1 MVVGS
6 AETENQVPPVTPGED
21 SAAESKKAAKKKAKE
36 AEKAAKRAEHKAASG
51 KTEEKV
57 EDTEDY
63 AKDRYGQPRMI
74 QSDNKFLERNFVNVW
89 DLTSHINSAPV
100 WVRGRVHTSRSKG
113 KQCFLVLRQK
123 CNTVQ
128 CLIAV
133 NDEVSKQMVKFSA
146 K

>member
-6 AETENQVPPVTPGED
+6 ETDKVVEATTAGAAGEN
-21 SAAESKKAAKKKAKE
+21 AESKKAAKKKAKE

-57 EDTEDY
+57 EEADDY
-63 AKDRYGQPRMI
+63 AKDKYGQPRMI
-74 QSDNKFLERNFVNVW
+74 QSDNKYLERKFANVW
-89 DLTSHINSAPV
+89 DLSQHINSAPV

-113 KQCFLVLRQK
+113 KQCFLVLRQN

-133 NDEVSKQMVKFSA
+133 NEEVSKQMVKFSA

>member
-1 MVVGS
+1 MVVG
-6 AETENQVPPVTPGED
+6 ETEDIAQTGAENV
-21 SAAESKKAAKKKAKE
+21 ESKKAAKKKAKE

-51 KTEEKV
+51 KVEEKGD
-57 EDTEDY
+57 EGAEDY
-63 AKDRYGQPRMI
+63 AQHRYGQPKMI
-74 QSDNKFLERNFVNVW
+74 QSENKHAERKFSNVW
-89 DLTSHINSAPV
+89 DLSKHINAEPV

-113 KQCFLVLRQK
+113 KQCFLVLRQQS
-123 CNTVQ
+123 NTVQ